1 LSIASDP
8 ALDFDTRIRRIAV
21 ILYGVAI
28 ASVWLYANLPLHLPD
43 LHRRALNLV
52 TVPAL
57 LSLIVVWFFPWE
69 RFHRNLFLAITGS
82 ALTLI
87 ALAIAA
93 SGGWRSPLVIVYP
106 LVIVFNA
113 AYYPRRLA
121 SLLDCLVVLSS
132 LGPALYQPDIRS
144 LVAYLVLFGPAFLCI
159 GFVADLLMHEVRQRG
174 QEVGALVMQWARD
187 TQELA
192 RRAALHRA
200 GIAVGAELDAQ
211 RVMETVVHELTVSL
225 GYGFVG
231 VYLREGDAQYL
242 RAQVG
247 FAVPLERIGFDEGVI
262 GRVYRTG
269 RGVLVEDVHA
279 DPDYL
284 VTNPAVRSEVCVPVL
299 GDGIVIG
306 TINVE
311 SGDRLD
317 QDDLEVLELFAQQI
331 GAALANARLYRAAQE
346 EAEERRKSERDYRT
360 LFERANDAIV
370 IFDPDGEIILDAN
383 TRACAMYG
391 RSRDQL
397 IGASLRDF
405 TRDVARGERHL
416 QILVTDGQSDSFET
430 VQHSADGTPLHLLI
444 NAAIIEFAGR
454 RVVLSIN
461 RDITER
467 KGAEAALRS
476 AETRYRSLV
485 EQIPAIVY
493 LADATRSALLYTS
506 PQRKTML
513 GYTPEEWTA
522 EPRFWEK
529 VVHPDDLEWV
539 RAADADAIATGG
551 RELVEY
557 RYIAKDGHIIWVR
570 DEAWLIR
577 DDHGRPLYWQGVVV
591 DITERKRAEQAV
603 RESEERF
610 RAQYQGNPVATYT
623 WQRVGDDWVFID
635 YNRAADAIAGGQ
647 ISARV
652 GRRASELYGDLPEIR
667 QALAQCDA
675 EQRVISLALPW
686 TFAGT
691 GKRRELIASF
701 VPVPPDLVVLH
712 AEDITER
719 KQAEEELHRHAY
731 DDPLTGLPNR
741 HAFTEILAAAARR
754 ADAHPGQVFA
764 VAFLDLDRFKSVNDS
779 LGHYRGDRLLARVAG
794 RFRKYAGPGVTVARF
809 GGDEFALLLE
819 GIGDTDDATAVAER
833 FHAALRAPFRLGGL
847 ELRTTASV
855 GIAIG
860 GPASKVGDLLRD
872 ADTAMYRA
880 KAGGPGRTAVFDAG
894 MRAAVTR
901 RLTLEAGM
909 QRALERG
916 EFRLVYQPIVAL
928 ATGAI
933 TGFEA
938 LVRWEHPRLG
948 LLMPSEFIP
957 IAEETGLIVPLG
969 AWILSEACRQLRA
982 WRRGTLAGEAL
993 TIAVNLAARQL
1004 AQSELIEQVEHVLTD
1019 MDLPPAS
1026 LHLEI
1031 TESALVADTDAGLAM
1046 LTRLHGLGVG
1056 VHLDDFGMEY
1066 SSLDYLRRFPIDAIK
1081 IDQSFIRDLLASQRD
1096 RAVVQAIVTLAHTLG
1111 LRVTAEGIETF
1122 EQKARLEMLG
1132 CDQGQGYFFA
1142 RPVRANEAQAL
1153 FAPETIAGEAR

>member
-1 LSIASDP
+1 LSVVSAP
-8 ALDFDTRIRRIAV
+8 VLDFDTRIRRIAV

-57 LSLIVVWFFPWE
+57 LSLIVVWFFPWQ
-69 RFHRNLFLAITGS
+69 RFHRNLFLTITGS

-87 ALAIAA
+87 AIAIAA
-93 SGGWRSPLVIVYP
+93 SGGWRSPLVVVYP
-106 LVIVFNA
+106 LIIVFNA
-113 AYYPRRLA
+113 AYYPRRA
-121 SLLDCLVVLSS
+121 AFLLDCLVVLSS
-132 LGPALYQPDIRS
+132 LSPARSQPDIRS
-144 LVAYLVLFGPAFLCI
+144 LIAHLVLFAPAFLCI
-159 GFVADLLMHEVRQRG
+159 GFVADLLIHEVRRRG
-174 QEVGALVMQWARD
+174 QEVGVLITQRARD
-187 TQELA
+187 TRELA
-192 RRAALHRA
+192 RLAALHRA
-200 GIAVGAELDAQ
+200 GVAVGAELDAQ

-225 GYGFVG
+225 GYRFVG

-317 QDDLEVLELFAQQI
+317 RDDLEVLELFAQQI
-331 GAALANARLYRAAQE
+331 SAALANARRYRAAQE
-346 EAEERRKSERDYRT
+346 RETSLAVAQRIAHLGSWEVEIATGVVSWSDEQYRIFGLIPGEVTATLARFLAAIHPDDRARYVAASEANLASGV
-360 LFERANDAIV
+360 RAYSPVEFRILR
-370 IFDPDGEIILDAN
+370 PDGTVRMLLSQDEVVRDAV
-383 TRACAMYG
+383 G
-391 RSRDQL
+391 RSVRVF
-397 IGASLRDF
+397 G
-405 TRDVARGERHL
+405 
-416 QILVTDGQSDSFET
+416 TDM
-430 VQHSADGTPLHLLI
+430 
-444 NAAIIEFAGR
+444 
-454 RVVLSIN
+454 
-461 RDITER
+461 DITER
-467 KGAEAALRS
+467 KRAEETLRS

-485 EQIPAIVY
+485 EQIPAIIY
-493 LADATRSALLYTS
+493 LANATRSALLYTS
-506 PQRKTML
+506 PQRETML

-522 EPRFWEK
+522 EPRLWEK
-529 VVHPDDLEWV
+529 VVHPDDLERV

-551 RELVEY
+551 PEMVEY
-557 RYIAKDGHIIWVR
+557 RYIAKDGRIIWVC
-570 DEAWLIR
+570 DEARLIR
-577 DDHGRPLYWQGVVV
+577 DGDGGPLYWQGVVV
-591 DITERKRAEQAV
+591 DITERKHAEEAV

-779 LGHYRGDRLLARVAG
+779 LGHHRGDRLLALVAG
-794 RFRKYAGPGVTVARF
+794 RFRKCAGPGVTVARF

-855 GIAIG
+855 GITIG

-880 KAGGPGRTAVFDAG
+880 KAAGPGRTAVFDAG

-909 QRALERG
+909 QRALESG

-948 LLMPSEFIP
+948 LLMPDEFIP

-969 AWILSEACRQLRA
+969 AWILSEACRQLRT
-982 WRRGTLAGEAL
+982 WRRGTPVGEAL

-1004 AQSELIEQVEHVLTD
+1004 AQSELIEHVERVLTET
-1019 MDLPPAS
+1019 DLPPAL

-1031 TESALVADTDAGLAM
+1031 TESALVADTEAALAM

-1056 VHLDDFGMEY
+1056 LHLDDFGMEY
-1066 SSLDYLRRFPIDAIK
+1066 SSLDYLRRFPINAIK
-1081 IDQSFIRDLLASQRD
+1081 VDQSFIRNLLASQRD

-1111 LRVTAEGIETF
+1111 LHVTAEGIETF

-1142 RPVRANEAQAL
+1142 RPVSADEAWAL
-1153 FAPETIAGEAR
+1153 FAAETIAGEAR

>member
-28 ASVWLYANLPLHLPD
+28 ASVWLYANLPLHRPD

-57 LSLIVVWFFPWE
+57 LSLIVVWFFPWQ
-69 RFHRNLFLAITGS
+69 RFHRNLFLTITGS

-93 SGGWRSPLVIVYP
+93 SGGWRSPLVVVYP

-174 QEVGALVMQWARD
+174 QEVGALVTQRARD

-192 RRAALHRA
+192 RLAALHRA

-317 QDDLEVLELFAQQI
+317 RDDLEVLELFAQQI

-346 EAEERRKSERDYRT
+346 ETEERRKSERDYRT

-370 IFDPDGEIILDAN
+370 ILDPDDEVILDAN

-391 RSRDQL
+391 LSRDQL

-405 TRDVARGERHL
+405 SRDVARGERHL
-416 QILVTDGQSDSFET
+416 QTLVTDGQYDSFET
-430 VQHSADGTPLHLLI
+430 VQLRADGTPLHLLI
-444 NAAIIEFAGR
+444 NAAIIEF
-454 RVVLSIN
+454 
-461 RDITER
+461 
-467 KGAEAALRS
+467 
-476 AETRYRSLV
+476 
-485 EQIPAIVY
+485 
-493 LADATRSALLYTS
+493 
-506 PQRKTML
+506 
-513 GYTPEEWTA
+513 
-522 EPRFWEK
+522 
-529 VVHPDDLEWV
+529 
-539 RAADADAIATGG
+539 GG
-551 RELVEY
+551 R
-557 RYIAKDGHIIWVR
+557 
-570 DEAWLIR
+570 
-577 DDHGRPLYWQGVVV
+577 
-591 DITERKRAEQAV
+591 
-603 RESEERF
+603 
-610 RAQYQGNPVATYT
+610 
-623 WQRVGDDWVFID
+623 
-635 YNRAADAIAGGQ
+635 
-647 ISARV
+647 
-652 GRRASELYGDLPEIR
+652 
-667 QALAQCDA
+667 
-675 EQRVISLALPW
+675 RVISLALPW

-701 VPVPPDLVVLH
+701 VPAPPDLVVLY

-741 HAFTEILAAAARR
+741 HAFTEILAASARR

-779 LGHYRGDRLLARVAG
+779 LGHHRGDRLLARVAG

-909 QRALERG
+909 QRALESG

-948 LLMPSEFIP
+948 LLMPGEFIP

-969 AWILSEACRQLRA
+969 AWILSEACRQLRT
-982 WRRGTLAGEAL
+982 WRRGTPVGETL
-993 TIAVNLAARQL
+993 TIAVNLAAQQL
-1004 AQSELIEQVEHVLTD
+1004 AQSELIEHVKRMLAE

-1031 TESALVADTDAGLAM
+1031 TESALVADTEAALAM
-1046 LTRLHGLGVG
+1046 LTRLHRLGVG

-1081 IDQSFIRDLLASQRD
+1081 IDQSFIRYLLASQRD

-1111 LRVTAEGIETF
+1111 LHVTAEGIETF

-1142 RPVRANEAQAL
+1142 RPVRVDEAQAL
-1153 FAPETIAGEAR
+1153 FAPKTIA

>member
-1 LSIASDP
+1 MSIASDP

-28 ASVWLYANLPLHLPD
+28 ASVWLYANLPLHRPD

-57 LSLIVVWFFPWE
+57 LSLIVVWFFPWQ
-69 RFHRNLFLAITGS
+69 RFHRNLFLTITGS

-93 SGGWRSPLVIVYP
+93 SGGWRSPLVVVYP

-174 QEVGALVMQWARD
+174 QEVGALVTQRARD

-192 RRAALHRA
+192 RLAALHRA

-317 QDDLEVLELFAQQI
+317 RDDLEVLELFAQQI

-346 EAEERRKSERDYRT
+346 ETEERRKSERDYRT

-370 IFDPDGEIILDAN
+370 ILDPDDEVILDAN

-391 RSRDQL
+391 LSRDQL

-405 TRDVARGERHL
+405 SRDVARGERHL
-416 QILVTDGQSDSFET
+416 QTLVTDGQYDSFET
-430 VQHSADGTPLHLLI
+430 VQLRADGTPLHLLI
-444 NAAIIEFAGR
+444 NAAIIEF
-454 RVVLSIN
+454 
-461 RDITER
+461 
-467 KGAEAALRS
+467 
-476 AETRYRSLV
+476 
-485 EQIPAIVY
+485 
-493 LADATRSALLYTS
+493 
-506 PQRKTML
+506 
-513 GYTPEEWTA
+513 
-522 EPRFWEK
+522 
-529 VVHPDDLEWV
+529 
-539 RAADADAIATGG
+539 GG
-551 RELVEY
+551 R
-557 RYIAKDGHIIWVR
+557 
-570 DEAWLIR
+570 
-577 DDHGRPLYWQGVVV
+577 
-591 DITERKRAEQAV
+591 
-603 RESEERF
+603 
-610 RAQYQGNPVATYT
+610 
-623 WQRVGDDWVFID
+623 
-635 YNRAADAIAGGQ
+635 
-647 ISARV
+647 
-652 GRRASELYGDLPEIR
+652 
-667 QALAQCDA
+667 
-675 EQRVISLALPW
+675 RVISLALPW

-701 VPVPPDLVVLH
+701 VPAPPDLVVLY

-741 HAFTEILAAAARR
+741 HAFTEILAASARR

-779 LGHYRGDRLLARVAG
+779 LGHHRGDRLLARVAG

-909 QRALERG
+909 QRALESG

-948 LLMPSEFIP
+948 LLMPGEFIP

-969 AWILSEACRQLRA
+969 AWILSEACRQLRT
-982 WRRGTLAGEAL
+982 WRRGTPVGETL
-993 TIAVNLAARQL
+993 TIAVNLAAQQL
-1004 AQSELIEQVEHVLTD
+1004 AQSELIEHVKRMLAE

-1031 TESALVADTDAGLAM
+1031 TESALVADTEAALAM
-1046 LTRLHGLGVG
+1046 LTRLHRLGVG

-1081 IDQSFIRDLLASQRD
+1081 IDQSFIRYLLASQRD

-1111 LRVTAEGIETF
+1111 LHVTAEGIETF

-1142 RPVRANEAQAL
+1142 RPVRVDEAQAL
-1153 FAPETIAGEAR
+1153 FAPKTIA

>member
-1 LSIASDP
+1 LSVVSAP
-8 ALDFDTRIRRIAV
+8 VLDFDTRIRRIAV

-57 LSLIVVWFFPWE
+57 LSLIVVWFFPWQ
-69 RFHRNLFLAITGS
+69 RFHRNLFLTITGS
-82 ALTLI
+82 AVTLI

-93 SGGWRSPLVIVYP
+93 SGGWRSPLVVVYP
-106 LVIVFNA
+106 LVIVFSA
-113 AYYPRRLA
+113 AYYPRRVA
-121 SLLDCLVVLSS
+121 FLLDCLVVLSS
-132 LGPALYQPDIRS
+132 LGSALYQPDIHS
-144 LVAYLVLFGPAFLCI
+144 LIAHLVLFGPAFLCI

-174 QEVGALVMQWARD
+174 QEVGALVTQRARD
-187 TQELA
+187 TQELT
-192 RRAALHRA
+192 RLAALHRA
-200 GIAVGAELDAQ
+200 GIAVGTELDAQ

-247 FAVPLERIGFDEGVI
+247 FAVPLERIGLDEGVI
-262 GRVYRTG
+262 GRVYRTEH
-269 RGVLVEDVHA
+269 GVLVEDVHA

-284 VTNPAVRSEVCVPVL
+284 VTNPTVRSEVCVPVL

-311 SGDRLD
+311 SENRLD
-317 QDDLEVLELFAQQI
+317 RDDLEVLELFAQQI
-331 GAALANARLYRAAQE
+331 GAALANARLYQAAQE
-346 EAEERRKSERDYRT
+346 ETEERRKSERDYRT

-391 RSRDQL
+391 LSRDQL
-397 IGASLRDF
+397 IGASLHDF
-405 TRDVARGERHL
+405 SRDVARGERHL
-416 QILVTDGQSDSFET
+416 QILVKDGQYDSFET
-430 VQHSADGTPLHLLI
+430 VQHRADGTPLHLLI
-444 NAAIIEFAGR
+444 NAAMIEFSGR

-467 KGAEAALRS
+467 KRAEAALRS

-485 EQIPAIVY
+485 EQIPAIIY

-506 PQRKTML
+506 PQRETML
-513 GYTPEEWTA
+513 GYTPAEWTA

-529 VVHPDDLEWV
+529 VIHPDDLERV

-551 RELVEY
+551 RGLVEY
-557 RYIAKDGHIIWVR
+557 RYIAKDGRIIWVR

-577 DDHGRPLYWQGVVV
+577 DGDGAPLYWQGVVV
-591 DITERKRAEQAV
+591 DITERKHAEESL

-623 WQRVGDDWVFID
+623 WQRVGDDWVFIN
-635 YNRAADAIAGGQ
+635 YNRAADAMADGQ

-652 GRRASELYGDLPEIR
+652 GHRASELYGDLPEIR

-701 VPVPPDLVVLH
+701 VPVPPDLVVLY

-741 HAFTEILAAAARR
+741 R
-754 ADAHPGQVFA
+754 ADTHPGQVFA

-779 LGHYRGDRLLARVAG
+779 LGHQRGDHLLARVAG

-809 GGDEFALLLE
+809 SGDEFALLLE

-847 ELRTTASV
+847 ELRTTVSV
-855 GIAIG
+855 GIVMG

-880 KAGGPGRTAVFDAG
+880 KAAGPGRTAVFDAG

-909 QRALERG
+909 QRALECG

-948 LLMPSEFIP
+948 LLMPTEFIP

-969 AWILSEACRQLRA
+969 AWILSEACRQLRT
-982 WRRGTLAGEAL
+982 WRRGTPAGEAL

-1004 AQSELIEQVEHVLTD
+1004 AQSELIEHVERVLTET
-1019 MDLPPAS
+1019 DLPPAL

-1031 TESALVADTDAGLAM
+1031 TESALVADTEAGLAM

-1056 VHLDDFGMEY
+1056 LHLDDFGMEY
-1066 SSLDYLRRFPIDAIK
+1066 SSLDYLRRFPINAIK
-1081 IDQSFIRDLLASQRD
+1081 VDQSFIRNLLASQRD

-1111 LRVTAEGIETF
+1111 LHVTAEGIETF

-1142 RPVRANEAQAL
+1142 RPVSADEARAL
-1153 FAPETIAGEAR
+1153 FAAETIAGEAR

>member
-1 LSIASDP
+1 MSIASDP

-43 LHRRALNLV
+43 LHRRALSLV

-57 LSLIVVWFFPWE
+57 LSLIVVWFFPWQ
-69 RFHRNLFLAITGS
+69 RFHRNLFLTITGS

-93 SGGWRSPLVIVYP
+93 SGGWRSPLVVVYP

-174 QEVGALVMQWARD
+174 QEVGALVTQRARD

-192 RRAALHRA
+192 RLAALHRA

-317 QDDLEVLELFAQQI
+317 RDDLEVLELFAQQI

-346 EAEERRKSERDYRT
+346 ETEERRKSERDYRT

-370 IFDPDGEIILDAN
+370 ILDPDDEVILDAN

-391 RSRDQL
+391 LSRDQL

-405 TRDVARGERHL
+405 SRDVARGERHL
-416 QILVTDGQSDSFET
+416 QTLVTDGQYDSFET
-430 VQHSADGTPLHLLI
+430 VQLRADGTPLHLLI
-444 NAAIIEFAGR
+444 NAAIIEF
-454 RVVLSIN
+454 
-461 RDITER
+461 
-467 KGAEAALRS
+467 
-476 AETRYRSLV
+476 
-485 EQIPAIVY
+485 
-493 LADATRSALLYTS
+493 
-506 PQRKTML
+506 
-513 GYTPEEWTA
+513 
-522 EPRFWEK
+522 
-529 VVHPDDLEWV
+529 
-539 RAADADAIATGG
+539 GG
-551 RELVEY
+551 R
-557 RYIAKDGHIIWVR
+557 
-570 DEAWLIR
+570 
-577 DDHGRPLYWQGVVV
+577 
-591 DITERKRAEQAV
+591 
-603 RESEERF
+603 
-610 RAQYQGNPVATYT
+610 
-623 WQRVGDDWVFID
+623 
-635 YNRAADAIAGGQ
+635 
-647 ISARV
+647 
-652 GRRASELYGDLPEIR
+652 
-667 QALAQCDA
+667 
-675 EQRVISLALPW
+675 RVISLALPW

-701 VPVPPDLVVLH
+701 VPVPPDLVVLY

-741 HAFTEILAAAARR
+741 HAFTEILAASARR

-779 LGHYRGDRLLARVAG
+779 LGHHRGDRLLARVAG

-909 QRALERG
+909 QRALESG

-948 LLMPSEFIP
+948 LLMPGEFIP

-969 AWILSEACRQLRA
+969 AWILSEACRQLRT
-982 WRRGTLAGEAL
+982 WRRGTPVGETL
-993 TIAVNLAARQL
+993 TIAVNLAAQQL
-1004 AQSELIEQVEHVLTD
+1004 AQSELIEHVKRMLAE

-1031 TESALVADTDAGLAM
+1031 TESALVADTEAALAM
-1046 LTRLHGLGVG
+1046 LTRLHRLGVG

-1096 RAVVQAIVTLAHTLG
+1096 RSGGAGNRDAGTYPGAACDGGGDRDVRTKGAPGDARMRSGAG
-1111 LRVTAEGIETF
+1111 L
-1122 EQKARLEMLG
+1122 LL
-1132 CDQGQGYFFA
+1132 
-1142 RPVRANEAQAL
+1142 RA
-1153 FAPETIAGEAR
+1153 TRAGR